1 MANDI
6 VTLAGTIMD
15 QLGNGN
21 GRACYHMI
29 GGKNLAAI
37 DQGVQFGFMKGKQGI
52 NKVVIT
58 LNGLDTYDLI
68 FWRIN
73 GANVKE
79 ITGVGDIYNDQLA
92 DIFTDI
98 TGLATHL

>member
-1 MANDI
+1 ME
-6 VTLAGTIMD
+6 

-21 GRACYHMI
+21 GRGFWHMI
-29 GGKNLAAI
+29 GGKDI
-37 DQGVQFGFMKGKQGI
+37 VTIEKGVQFGFPKAKQGI

-58 LNGLDTYDLI
+58 LNCHDTYDLH
-68 FWRIN
+68 FWRIT
-73 GANVKE
+73 ATQCKE
-79 ITGVGDIYNDQLA
+79 IVGVGDIYNDQLA